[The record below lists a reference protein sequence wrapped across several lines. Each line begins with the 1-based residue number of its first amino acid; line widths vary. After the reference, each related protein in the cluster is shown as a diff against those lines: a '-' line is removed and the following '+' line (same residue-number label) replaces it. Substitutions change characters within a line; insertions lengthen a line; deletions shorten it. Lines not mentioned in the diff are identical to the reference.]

1 MDATPRDHWLT
12 FLLMARQTLI
22 HGAVRFRQRKGRDL
36 DIKMLVTLINQL
48 VGMANTIEQK
58 ALRSLPLIMFSS

>member
-1 MDATPRDHWLT
+1 
-12 FLLMARQTLI
+12 
-22 HGAVRFRQRKGRDL
+22 
-36 DIKMLVTLINQL
+36 MLVTLINQL